1 MHKHSAISVVAASD
15 SWNIRVRA
23 PDLWQINVQVEHILE
38 VESDLEALL
47 ERLGFIISN
56 VAP

>member
-1 MHKHSAISVVAASD
+1 MVTASD
-15 SWNIRVRA
+15 SWNIRVWA
-23 PDLWQINVQVEHILE
+23 PDLWRIDAHLEHTLE
-38 VESDLEALL
+38 VESEVEALL